1 MNKQETIDGLEHAL
15 FELGGATARLV
26 RIGKESNHVY
36 QGRIAQFTQ
45 KMVVIATDID
55 KIRACLDDVYAE
67 VRDAMESGD
76 PIDQE
81 YAADSIRLCQRR
93 GEDLADIARNL
104 ETTIEVVV
112 DVLNEGIRMTHNEPH
127 YLDVHEMSDDTFM
140 ALREESLKD
149 RDTEMYGGEFMKD
162 VWRHPFEYRGIR
174 YNIAMMRYLSSRGNI
189 GTMNAYGKWF
199 VLEYPEETN
208 RIVKIAKTL
217 DKHRDFLYRDTLHEW
232 NDGQTLSEMFYTMVH
247 DAKAD
252 IDWFLDDALGE
263 LTQQVNC
270 LEDMGSD
277 IQNCIERDD

>member
-81 YAADSIRLCQRR
+81 YAADSIRLWQSS

-104 ETTIEVVV
+104 ETTIEDVV
-112 DVLNEGIRMTHNEPH
+112 DVLNG
-127 YLDVHEMSDDTFM
+127 
-140 ALREESLKD
+140 
-149 RDTEMYGGEFMKD
+149 
-162 VWRHPFEYRGIR
+162 
-174 YNIAMMRYLSSRGNI
+174 
-189 GTMNAYGKWF
+189 
-199 VLEYPEETN
+199 
-208 RIVKIAKTL
+208 
-217 DKHRDFLYRDTLHEW
+217 
-232 NDGQTLSEMFYTMVH
+232 DG
-247 DAKAD
+247 
-252 IDWFLDDALGE
+252 
-263 LTQQVNC
+263 
-270 LEDMGSD
+270 
-277 IQNCIERDD
+277 